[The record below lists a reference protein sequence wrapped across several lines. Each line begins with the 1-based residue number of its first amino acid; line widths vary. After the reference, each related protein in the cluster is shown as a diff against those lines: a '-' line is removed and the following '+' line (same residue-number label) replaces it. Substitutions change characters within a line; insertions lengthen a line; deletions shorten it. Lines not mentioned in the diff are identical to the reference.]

1 MFIKNIKV
9 TSDIIAPGVTRKI
22 MGYQSDLMLIR
33 VEFDGKTSFPI
44 HQHPHQQIT
53 HIIEGK
59 FIATINGET
68 DILGPGDSYVVPGNI
83 PHGVESLESG
93 ILIDVFSPRRDD
105 FLNNESSYS

>member
-1 MFIKNIKV
+1 MFIKNKDI

-22 MGYQSDLMLIR
+22 MGYMSDLMLIR
-33 VEFDGKTSFPI
+33 VEFEGKTSFPI

-59 FIATINGET
+59 FKAIIDDKSE
-68 DILGPGDSYVVPGNI
+68 ILGPGDSYVVPGNT

-93 ILIDVFSPRRDD
+93 ILIDVFSPKRED
-105 FLNNESSYS
+105 FLNKEKLS

>member
-1 MFIKNIKV
+1 MFIKNKKV
-9 TSDIIAPGVTRKI
+9 SSDIIAPGVTRKI

-33 VEFDGKTSFPI
+33 VDFDGKTSFPI

-59 FIATINGET
+59 FKATINGKSEV
-68 DILGPGDSYVVPGNI
+68 LGPGDSYVVPSNT

-93 ILIDVFSPRRDD
+93 NLIDVFSPRRDD
-105 FLNNESSYS
+105 FL

>member
-1 MFIKNIKV
+1 MFIKNKKV
-9 TSDIIAPGVTRKI
+9 TSDVIAPGVTRKI

-33 VEFDGKTSFPI
+33 VDFDGKTSFPI

-59 FIATINGET
+59 FKATINGKSEV
-68 DILGPGDSYVVPGNI
+68 LGPGDSYVVPRNT
-83 PHGVESLESG
+83 PHGVESLKSG

-105 FLNNESSYS
+105 FL

>member
-1 MFIKNIKV
+1 MFIKNKKV
-9 TSDIIAPGVTRKI
+9 SSDIIAPGVTRKI

-33 VEFDGKTSFPI
+33 VDFDGKTSFPI

-59 FIATINGET
+59 FKATINGKSEV
-68 DILGPGDSYVVPGNI
+68 LGPGDSYVVPENV

-93 ILIDVFSPRRDD
+93 ILIDIFSPKRDD